1 VKLKINIWP
10 KAFISLNIYFNYI
23 IVIIMAFDL
32 QNLRK
37 EFKNFQGGLSMERI
51 MRFFKEEDGLE
62 MSEYALMGALICVA
76 VAVTVIL
83 LRDAINGALNNIIG
97 AFG

>member
-1 VKLKINIWP
+1 M
-10 KAFISLNIYFNYI
+10 
-23 IVIIMAFDL
+23 IVIMMAFDL

-37 EFKNFQGGLSMERI
+37 EFKIFQGGLSMERI

-76 VAVTVIL
+76 VAATVIL
-83 LRDAINGALNNIIG
+83 LRDAVNGALNSIIG